1 MPEKPCFTHSQP
13 APARTACE
21 QLFALRLDNEP
32 PGASKIALNRAGWRY
47 DANRGEW
54 RSTCNALPLELEV
67 YRPRITARAPFHS
80 QETEQVACSASGVG

>member
-1 MPEKPCFTHSQP
+1 MPEKPCLTLSPP
-13 APARTACE
+13 AQTQTACE
-21 QLFALRLDNEP
+21 RLFALRLDNDP
-32 PGASKIALNRAGWRY
+32 PGPSKIALNRAGWRY

>member
-54 RSTCNALPLELEV
+54 RSTCNALPLELES
-67 YRPRITARAPFHS
+67 YRPRITAHAPLCS
-80 QETEQVACSASGVG
+80 QVAEQAVCPAPGGG